1 MNVISAT
8 TIREGTRYQ
17 CGDLVIWYTSKPREG
32 RRVRFFVKSSELTL
46 VHHID
51 RPAPSVDNEE
61 ETE

>member
-1 MNVISAT
+1 MPTTAT
-8 TIREGTRYQ
+8 TIKEGHRYEL
-17 CGDLVIWYTSKPREG
+17 GDLVIWYPSKPREG